1 VRWLAA
7 AAAILVFA
15 LIAASM
21 TGVALW
27 RRTTQLEEQVTRLE
41 QTVGQADQLAAVLSA
56 DDAVLVDVQT
66 DLSGDLRVAV
76 ADSVDAGVVVAD
88 DLEAPPDD
96 RVYQLWLVEDE
107 QPRSVGL
114 IAQTSGVLGLL
125 TDLGGA
131 QAVAISVEPP
141 SGSETPTGPIVAQ
154 AALN

>member
-1 VRWLAA
+1 
-7 AAAILVFA
+7 
-15 LIAASM
+15 
-21 TGVALW
+21 
-27 RRTTQLEEQVTRLE
+27 
-41 QTVGQADQLAAVLSA
+41 VLSA